1 MSADFG
7 VQVYEGVRKLRGF
20 AIRWAGNPDS
30 ADDLM
35 QDTIVKALRNQHR
48 FDGRS
53 LRGWLYVV
61 MHNTA
66 RANAR
71 RPRRTTPL
79 TDEMAEAIGHPYSHN
94 VAEDRVHLQQVVAG
108 MQPRGLDV
116 IMDVTLRGLSYA
128 ETAQRHGIAVETV
141 KSRILRTRRGEY
153 RGSNFAYR
161 NAEN

>member
-20 AIRWAGNPDS
+20 AIRWAGNPDL

-35 QDTIVKALRNQHR
+35 QDTIVKALRNKQN

-53 LRGWLYVV
+53 LGGWLYVI

-66 RANAR
+66 KASAR

-79 TDEMAEAIGHPYSHN
+79 TDEMVEAIGHPYSHN
-94 VAEDRVHLQQVVAG
+94 VAEDRVHLQQVVNA
-108 MQPRGLDV
+108 MNPRGMDILL
-116 IMDVTLRGLSYA
+116 DVTLRGLSYV
-128 ETAQRHGIAVETV
+128 ETAQKHGIAVETV

-153 RGSNFAYR
+153 RGSKFAYR
-161 NAEN
+161 NVEN